1 MQRFDHRD
9 YVSMTME
16 FRCNLR
22 CVHCMIE
29 DTMHR
34 LAPESAD
41 RFEELLA
48 QNREHRRWKGL
59 ILTGSEITLRRDLPE
74 LARRARASGFQH
86 VRIQTHGMHLAERAY
101 CEELVEAGVDEYF
114 VSVAGPDAETHDAI
128 TTVRGSFDK
137 TLRGLENLDGIA
149 GVVALTNTVVT
160 TQSFKL
166 LPAVVDRLSHL
177 KRLVQME
184 FWVYWPMS
192 EADDKDLVAS
202 HPEIAPYLR
211 EAVSRARALERG
223 VEVKNFPEC
232 LLGDDGAALMNTQPQ
247 LFIDPAFWPEF
258 MRNGFYQCV
267 YRDRCASTECLG
279 LSTAYI
285 AKYGYEASVL
295 RPIARVNGRSP
306 SSPDIA
312 STREGRV

>member
-1 MQRFDHRD
+1 MMLQEVPLQRFDHRN
-9 YVSMTME
+9 YISMTME

-34 LAPESAD
+34 LVPESAE

-48 QNREHRRWKGL
+48 ENTRQRRWKGL

-74 LARRARASGFQH
+74 LARRARASGFEH
-86 VRIQTHGMHLAERAY
+86 VRIQTHGMHLAQQEYADS
-101 CEELVEAGVDEYF
+101 LVEAGIDEYF

-128 TTVRGSFDK
+128 TTVPGSFEK
-137 TLRGLENLDGIA
+137 TLRGLEILDGHA
-149 GVVALTNTVVT
+149 DVVMLTNTVVT
-160 TQSFKL
+160 NRSFRS
-166 LPAVVDRLSHL
+166 LPAVVERLAHL
-177 KRLVQME
+177 RRLVQME

-192 EADDKDLVAS
+192 ELDDKDLLAP
-202 HPEIAPYLR
+202 HAEIAPYLR
-211 EAVSRARALERG
+211 EALAHARALGRG
-223 VEVKNFPEC
+223 VEVKNFPQC
-232 LLGDDGAALMNTQPQ
+232 LLGADGAALMNTQPQ
-247 LFIDPAFWPEF
+247 LVVDPAFWPEF

-285 AKYGYEASVL
+285 SKYGYDEQIL
-295 RPIARVNGRSP
+295 RPISR
-306 SSPDIA
+306 
-312 STREGRV
+312 